1 MSTAS
6 NTSTVK
12 LWHAPDVMDA
22 LMLKGRFDNHRY
34 PPHAHDT
41 HCLAV
46 ITGGALEVELPGE
59 RRVCRRGDVVVI
71 DADTVHAG
79 HAPGGGRWKMRVAHV
94 QPAAL
99 AAHAERLG
107 LPARER
113 FAPQSPFIRDA
124 ALSGD
129 LYGVNWCSEV
139 GDDALKRG
147 ERLASALVGLHTRHA
162 RRPLQLPAVR
172 SEPRLVRAVKKR
184 LADDLAA
191 KLTLP
196 ALAEEFRVTP
206 FVLLRAFVR
215 EAGLSPHAYRQQA
228 RVRRAVQLLRAGA
241 SIADASTDTGFA
253 DQAHFTRVF
262 KQLIGVTPK
271 VFQAALA

>member
-1 MSTAS
+1 MSTPT
-6 NTSTVK
+6 TSSVK

-41 HCLAV
+41 HCIAV
-46 ITGGALEVELPGE
+46 ITGGAVEVELPGE
-59 RRVCRRGDVVVI
+59 RRICRRGDVVVI

-79 HAPGGGRWKMRVAHV
+79 HAPDGGRWKMRVAHV
-94 QPAAL
+94 QPAAM
-99 AAHAERLG
+99 AGHIERLG
-107 LPARER
+107 LPVRER
-113 FAPQSPFIRDA
+113 FALQSPFIRDA

-129 LYGVNWCSEV
+129 LYGVNWCSEM

-147 ERLASALVGLHTRHA
+147 ERLASALIGLHTRHA
-162 RRPLQLPAVR
+162 QRPLALPAVR

-196 ALAEEFRVTP
+196 ALAGEFRVTP

-228 RVRRAVQLLRAGA
+228 RVRRAVQLLRAGG
-241 SIADASTDTGFA
+241 SIADASAETGFA

-271 VFQAALA
+271 VFQAALV